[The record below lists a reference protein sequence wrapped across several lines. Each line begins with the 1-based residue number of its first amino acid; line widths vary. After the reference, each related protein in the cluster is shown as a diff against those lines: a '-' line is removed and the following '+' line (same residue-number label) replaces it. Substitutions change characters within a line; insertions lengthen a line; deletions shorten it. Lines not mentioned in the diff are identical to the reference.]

1 MLALGAD
8 HVVVRAAAVLNP
20 HYRTMGL
27 FGSEYWTY
35 VLPRRVG
42 TYQAG
47 ELTSRCEPVNS
58 ADALRSGLADQV
70 MPGPRPSFE
79 DMVLAHARRLAGH
92 DDYHQL
98 LERKRAARAAE
109 ERRRPLD
116 VYRTEE
122 LAAMSRDIFDD
133 RLGFAAARHAFVMKR
148 PADTQR
154 TDTRI
159 GTQRIVA

>member
-1 MLALGAD
+1 M
-8 HVVVRAAAVLNP
+8 
-20 HYRTMGL
+20 
-27 FGSEYWTY
+27 
-35 VLPRRVG
+35 
-42 TYQAG
+42 
-47 ELTSRCEPVNS
+47 NS
-58 ADALRSGLADQV
+58 ADALRIGLADQV
-70 MPGPRPSFE
+70 LPGPRPSFE

-92 DDYHQL
+92 DDYYRL
-98 LERKRAARAAE
+98 LERKRADRAAE

-154 TDTRI
+154 TDT
-159 GTQRIVA
+159 QRIVA

>member
-1 MLALGAD
+1 
-8 HVVVRAAAVLNP
+8 
-20 HYRTMGL
+20 
-27 FGSEYWTY
+27 
-35 VLPRRVG
+35 
-42 TYQAG
+42 
-47 ELTSRCEPVNS
+47 VNS
-58 ADALRSGLADQV
+58 ADALRIGLADQV
-70 MPGPRPSFE
+70 LPGPRPSFE

-92 DDYHQL
+92 DDYYRL
-98 LERKRAARAAE
+98 LERKRADRAAD

-154 TDTRI
+154 TDTRT
-159 GTQRIVA
+159 GAQRIVA

>member
-1 MLALGAD
+1 M
-8 HVVVRAAAVLNP
+8 
-20 HYRTMGL
+20 
-27 FGSEYWTY
+27 
-35 VLPRRVG
+35 
-42 TYQAG
+42 
-47 ELTSRCEPVNS
+47 NS
-58 ADALRSGLADQV
+58 ADALRIGLADQV
-70 MPGPRPSFE
+70 LPGPRPSFE

-92 DDYHQL
+92 DDYYRL
-98 LERKRAARAAE
+98 LEGKRVARAAE

-154 TDTRI
+154 TDTRT
-159 GTQRIVA
+159 GAQRIVALPPRHGCRVWTNTRRLPRVPPTSPDRAGGCHQ